1 MLEWQEDLKNLYKTL
16 GIDNKKVV
24 FTFADKDIKDEV
36 FFEDINSIL
45 NVGELTSLFNIE
57 DMEEIQY
64 ELEKQ
69 LKKSKAKI

>member
-1 MLEWQEDLKNLYKTL
+1 M
-16 GIDNKKVV
+16 

-36 FFEDINSIL
+36 LFEDINSIL

-57 DMEEIQY
+57 DMEEIQH
-64 ELEKQ
+64 ELEKK

>member
-1 MLEWQEDLKNLYKTL
+1 
-16 GIDNKKVV
+16 V

>member
-1 MLEWQEDLKNLYKTL
+1 LLEWQEDLKNLYKTL

-45 NVGELTSLFNIE
+45 NVGELTALFNIE

>member
-1 MLEWQEDLKNLYKTL
+1 LLEWQEDLKNLYKTL

>member
-1 MLEWQEDLKNLYKTL
+1 LLQWQEDLKTCKTL
-16 GIDNKKVV
+16 GIHNKKVV

-36 FFEDINSIL
+36 LFEDINSIL

-57 DMEEIQY
+57 DMEEIQH
-64 ELEKQ
+64 ELEKK